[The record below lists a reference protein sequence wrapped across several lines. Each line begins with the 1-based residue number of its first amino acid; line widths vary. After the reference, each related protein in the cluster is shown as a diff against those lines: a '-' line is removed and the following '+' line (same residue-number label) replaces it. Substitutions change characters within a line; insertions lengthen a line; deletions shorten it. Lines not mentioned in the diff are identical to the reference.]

1 MKNYSIV
8 HLDLNHLEEICQ
20 DIKKQY
26 ESGVTTMPL
35 FSMSLVAE
43 GNPII
48 DKATLFCEKF
58 DLFRDRLKELGVPC
72 GILVQSSLGHGP
84 KLNALP
90 PFQRYVALDSGEE
103 HYKSCPESEGVR
115 EHFKNQLAIIA
126 SHKPY
131 EIMIDDDVRILSNSG
146 GGCACPAHLKKMGEI
161 LGREISREELYE
173 LVKSDKEVKDK
184 YVALMG
190 ESLLGYAKALREG
203 IDSVDPSI
211 PGSYCGVGINFEH
224 AEDIAAIMAGKGNPV
239 VVRVNNAK
247 YAAPGPRGLSDVMY
261 KAATHIAKVRHIAD
275 CILAESDTC
284 PHNRYSTAASTLHTQ
299 FTASLLEGCSGAKHW
314 LSRSTF
320 EPESGIAYRKILSE
334 NMKFYEAITT
344 FAKDLKWVGCRIP
357 VSKNRLYDYTQYF
370 LNLKNNWAS
379 NVLERLGIPIY
390 FSAEEGGVV
399 FLEQDVDSMFPDDE
413 IISMLKNH
421 VYLSSDAAKSLIK
434 RGFGEYIGVDIRDWC
449 GETLSG
455 EFMPAYGTYISANCE
470 NCEIVPL
477 SDEVRADSY
486 IYHLRGGKEYVN
498 LFPGVATYKN
508 SLGGIVHTFSGVPVP
523 ANHYTRFSL
532 LNLSRK
538 RQFISLIEEKEA
550 LPVYYAG
557 DSEILLKAAY
567 TPENEL
573 FVAYFNIS
581 LDCSESITL
590 NLPKEAKA
598 VSYLGKD
605 GKKHNCRFSW
615 HNGVLEID
623 MPSIVQM
630 PTLLFIVQ

>member
-8 HLDLNHLEEICQ
+8 HLDMAHLEEICQ
-20 DIKKQY
+20 DIKTQF
-26 ESGVTTMPL
+26 ESGVTNMPL

-43 GNPII
+43 GSPAI

-58 DLFRDRLKELGVPC
+58 DKFRQRLSELGVPC

-103 HYKSCPESEGVR
+103 HYKCCPESEGVR

-126 SHKPY
+126 SHNPD
-131 EIMIDDDVRILSNSG
+131 EIMIDDDVRILSNAG

-161 LGREISREELYE
+161 LGREISREELFE
-173 LVKSDKEVKDK
+173 LVKTNKEIKDK

-190 ESLLGYAKALREG
+190 ESLLGYARALREG
-203 IDSVDPSI
+203 IDSVNPSI

-261 KAATHIAKVRHIAD
+261 KAATHIAKVRHVAD

-334 NMKFYEAITT
+334 NLKFYEAITT
-344 FAKDLKWVGCRIP
+344 FAKDLKWIGCRIP

-390 FSAEEGGVV
+390 FSADEGGVV
-399 FLEQDVDSMFPDDE
+399 FLEQDVDSMFSDE
-413 IISMLKNH
+413 EILSMLADH
-421 VYLSSDAAKSLIK
+421 VYLSSDAAQHLID
-434 RGFGEYIGVDIRDWC
+434 RGFKEYIGVEIREWK
-449 GETLSG
+449 GETMSG
-455 EFMPAYGTYISANCE
+455 EFMPAYGTRLSTNCE
-470 NCEIVPL
+470 NREIVPL
-477 SDEVRADSY
+477 SDDVRIDSQ
-486 IYHLRGGKEYVN
+486 IYHLRNGKEFVN
-498 LFPGVATYKN
+498 LFPGVVTYKN
-508 SLGGIVHTFSGVPVP
+508 KLGGIVHTFSGVPIA
-523 ANHYTRFSL
+523 ANHYTKFSL
-532 LNLSRK
+532 LNQSRK
-538 RQFISLIEEKEA
+538 RQFISLIQEKEA
-550 LPVYYAG
+550 LPVYYGG

-581 LDCSESITL
+581 LDCSEKIEL
-590 NLPKEAKA
+590 VLPKEAKK
-598 VSYLGKD
+598 VEILTSDGVRQECSFNWKD
-605 GKKHNCRFSW
+605 GILTVNK
-615 HNGVLEID
+615 
-623 MPSIVQM
+623 PSIVQM
-630 PTLLFIVQ
+630 PTLMFITQ